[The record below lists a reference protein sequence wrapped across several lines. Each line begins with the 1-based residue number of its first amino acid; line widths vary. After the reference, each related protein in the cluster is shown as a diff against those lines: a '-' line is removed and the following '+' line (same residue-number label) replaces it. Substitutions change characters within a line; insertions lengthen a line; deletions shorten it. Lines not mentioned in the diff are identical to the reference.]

1 MDRASALLVGVGGSG
16 KQSLSRL
23 AAYIAG
29 MFSLAWHWRHAQ
41 PCRANLC
48 TAFKCCQHACCQMIA
63 AHHNGNVKSPQ
74 VALSCGQ
81 ASCCKTLNDPTM
93 TQRAT
98 TSCSSVIECELP
110 IPAGAYTFQI
120 TITKT
125 YNNTNLFEDI
135 KALYRMA
142 GVKGQRVAF
151 IFSDAEVK
159 DEGFLEYIN
168 QILMTGE
175 VAGLFAKDELDSIVN
190 DVRPAMKLQSPG
202 EPVYPFW
209 QAWPAIY
216 NCCRLPLASVCQHPG
231 GTPWPHK
238 SEYSTGAQEC
248 ISSTVAAGQSV
259 WAHFN
264 RCSTD
269 T

>member
-1 MDRASALLVGVGGSG
+1 MPSKALL
-16 KQSLSRL
+16 
-23 AAYIAG
+23 
-29 MFSLAWHWRHAQ
+29 
-41 PCRANLC
+41 
-48 TAFKCCQHACCQMIA
+48 CQRVCPA
-63 AHHNGNVKSPQ
+63 
-74 VALSCGQ
+74 
-81 ASCCKTLNDPTM
+81 
-93 TQRAT
+93 
-98 TSCSSVIECELP
+98 

-202 EPVYPFW
+202 EPACPSQ
-209 QAWPAIY
+209 QAWAAICKLL
-216 NCCRLPLASVCQHPG
+216 NTTICIRLLASWRHSWVP
-231 GTPWPHK
+231 
-238 SEYSTGAQEC
+238 SEW
-248 ISSTVAAGQSV
+248 IRD
-259 WAHFN
+259 
-264 RCSTD
+264 RCSG
-269 T
+269 